1 MWVRVGAGLSE
12 LMEHEGAP
20 KSRAGGLR
28 EKRQDEGELC
38 GEGEAVKKRA
48 WAVTGW
54 PWGCDGQDRE
64 AGQ

>member
-1 MWVRVGAGLSE
+1 MRGRLS
-12 LMEHEGAP
+12 HGQV
-20 KSRAGGLR
+20 R